1 MPRSITPAHPL
12 APVLQL
18 SVDVPWSPDCIDGRC
33 YDFVGLQRHA
43 DMFFVMGYDLRSQV
57 HGNDCVAGYVLIR
70 HGEVMVA

>member
-1 MPRSITPAHPL
+1 M
-12 APVLQL
+12 LQL